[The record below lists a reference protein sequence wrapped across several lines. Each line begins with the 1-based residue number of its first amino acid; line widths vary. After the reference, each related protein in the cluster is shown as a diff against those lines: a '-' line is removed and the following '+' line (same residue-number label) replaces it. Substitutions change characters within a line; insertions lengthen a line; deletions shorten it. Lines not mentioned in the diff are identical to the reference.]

1 MAYAG
6 NPSDLA
12 KQPAPS
18 TSSGHAGSWQRSWQP
33 LLTAIVIVA
42 IIVMVAMATVFTRA
56 KGLSADD
63 RSYDQIEALRGATP
77 LSVAPGAFAPADRH
91 DEQIAKLQAGVSRL
105 VYQTADPVDHRYDN
119 IENLRANM
127 R

>member
-12 KQPAPS
+12 KPAPT
-18 TSSGHAGSWQRSWQP
+18 TSSGLAESRQRSWKP

-42 IIVMVAMATVFTRA
+42 IIVVVAMATVLTRA
-56 KGLSADD
+56 KGLSAED
-63 RSYDQIEALRGATP
+63 RSYDQIEALRGATS
-77 LSVAPGAFAPADRH
+77 LSVAPGTFAPAARH
-91 DEQIAKLQAGVSRL
+91 DEQIEKLQAGVSRM

>member
-18 TSSGHAGSWQRSWQP
+18 TSSARAGSWRP
-33 LLTAIVIVA
+33 LFTAIVIVA
-42 IIVMVAMATVFTRA
+42 IILAVAMATVFTRA
-56 KGLSADD
+56 NGLSAAD
-63 RSYDQIEALRGATP
+63 RSYAHVEALRGAT
-77 LSVAPGAFAPADRH
+77 SVAPGAFAPAVRH
-91 DEQIAKLQAGVSRL
+91 DEQIAKLQAGVSRM
-105 VYQTADPVDHRYDN
+105 VYQTVDPVDHRYDN

>member
-18 TSSGHAGSWQRSWQP
+18 TSSGHAGSWQPSWQS
-33 LLTAIVIVA
+33 LLTAIIIVA
-42 IIVMVAMATVFTRA
+42 IIIVVAMATVFTRA
-56 KGLSADD
+56 
-63 RSYDQIEALRGATP
+63 TP
-77 LSVAPGAFAPADRH
+77 LSVAPGSYAPADRSY
-91 DEQIAKLQAGVSRL
+91 EQIEKLQADVSRM
-105 VYQTADPVDHRYDN
+105 VYQTVDPVHHRYDN